1 MSPSPR
7 YLATTVALLAVGL
20 GYALI
25 QGRPERPAP
34 RPAAQPGA
42 VVRPAP
48 PPAAPPTAGEILERR
63 ASLSLTA
70 DQVSRLEAL
79 DAEWKKEAA
88 GLEPALA
95 AAEQALSRF
104 MKEAQSAGGTS
115 VQEIQRRSVEFRELS
130 TALRE
135 RRRLHGEAAAHVLT
149 ESQRRQLAAGTVTAT
164 GTPGGGR

>member
-1 MSPSPR
+1 MSPGPR
-7 YLATTVALLAVGL
+7 YLSTTVALLAVGL
-20 GYALI
+20 GYALL

-34 RPAAQPGA
+34 RPAAQPEA
-42 VVRPAP
+42 VARPAP
-48 PPAAPPTAGEILERR
+48 PPVSPPTAGEILERR
-63 ASLSLTA
+63 ASFSLTA

-88 GLEPALA
+88 ELEPALA

-115 VQEIQRRSVEFRELS
+115 VQEIQRRSAEFRELS
-130 TALRE
+130 AALRE

-149 ESQRRQLAAGTVTAT
+149 ESQRRQLAAATST

>member
-1 MSPSPR
+1 MSPALR
-7 YLATTVALLAVGL
+7 YLSTTVAILAVGL
-20 GYALI
+20 AYALI
-25 QGRPERPAP
+25 QGRPERPTP
-34 RPAAQPGA
+34 RPAAQSEA
-42 VVRPAP
+42 VARPVP

-63 ASLSLTA
+63 ASFSLTA

-79 DAEWKKEAA
+79 DAEWKREAA
-88 GLEPALA
+88 EIEPALA

-115 VQEIQRRSVEFRELS
+115 VHEIQRRSVEFRELS

-149 ESQRRQLAAGTVTAT
+149 ESQRRQLAAATST